1 MSIYYFIIIYV
12 AKMVINSVI
21 IERFTLFSTS
31 LSALK
36 NIQVY
41 VFLLK
46 FQELGRKIVVDL
58 NVYEFSEYSVFYL

>member
-36 NIQVY
+36 NVQVY